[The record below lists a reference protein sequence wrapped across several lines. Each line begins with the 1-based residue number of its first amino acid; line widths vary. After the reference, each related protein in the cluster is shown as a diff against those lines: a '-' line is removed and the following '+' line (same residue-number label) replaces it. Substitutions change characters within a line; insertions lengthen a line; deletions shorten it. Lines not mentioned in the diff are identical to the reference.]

1 MAEGTFNLD
10 SGGVEVS
17 KIRSIADTRRAELDA
32 KNRYRFS
39 KQYDKSNNDVYSEGI
54 GGDNY
59 GKEPSQPPQSTIE
72 SYSTVGG
79 RDDIKARISPDSP
92 GSLTKNIY
100 RAGQR
105 EYDNVI

>member
-54 GGDNY
+54 GGDN
-59 GKEPSQPPQSTIE
+59 SQLSACQLPPQS
-72 SYSTVGG
+72 
-79 RDDIKARISPDSP
+79 PDCPSF
-92 GSLTKNIY
+92 GEVRAVMSLSC
-100 RAGQR
+100 R
-105 EYDNVI
+105 

>member
-10 SGGVEVS
+10 SGGIETS
-17 KIRSIADTRRAELDA
+17 KVKALGDIRRAELDA

-39 KQYDKSNNDVYSEGI
+39 KQYDKSNNDVFSEGI
-54 GGDNY
+54 GGDNR

-72 SYSTVGG
+72 AYSTVGS
-79 RDDIKARISPDSP
+79 RDDIRARISPDSP
-92 GSLTKNIY
+92 GSLTKNTY
-100 RAGQR
+100 KPGQR